1 MAENKS
7 AAWYERSLD
16 ADEASAATSAP
27 SNGAKD
33 EAFRIR
39 ARMIGVLL
47 RDARVSALRSQ
58 DDCARMMHTTE
69 DQIESWETGETSPSM
84 PQIELLAYYLDVPV
98 SHFWGMRTLQSTERD
113 VAGAQAD
120 YLSLRD
126 RMIGALLRF
135 AMQERGMSIEDLA
148 AAAHI
153 DAATISDYQYGDLSI
168 PMHQLT
174 VLADAVGKN
183 LTYFLE
189 NSSYIGRLLNMRE
202 KWHHF
207 AELPDDLREFAA
219 NPLNIGFIEV
229 AAMLAQMPADR
240 LRRLGK
246 SVLDITM

>member
-1 MAENKS
+1 MTANES
-7 AAWYERSLD
+7 AVWYD
-16 ADEASAATSAP
+16 QPATSGGAEVSPAAQAP
-27 SNGAKD
+27 DRHD

-58 DDCARMMHTTE
+58 EDCARMLHTTVE
-69 DQIESWETGETSPSM
+69 EIEAWETGEYSPSM

-98 SHFWGMRTLQSTERD
+98 SHFWGMRTLQGSERD
-113 VAGAQAD
+113 VAGAQTD

-126 RMIGALLRF
+126 RMIGALLRH
-135 AMQERGMSIEDLA
+135 AMQEAGMSVDDLA
-148 AAAHI
+148 AASHI
-153 DAATISDYQYGDLSI
+153 DAGTIIVYQYGDLAI
-168 PMHQLT
+168 PVHELT

-189 NSSYIGRLLNMRE
+189 QSSYIGRLLNMRE

-229 AAMLAQMPADR
+229 AAMLAQMPADK
-240 LRRLGK
+240 LRRLGR